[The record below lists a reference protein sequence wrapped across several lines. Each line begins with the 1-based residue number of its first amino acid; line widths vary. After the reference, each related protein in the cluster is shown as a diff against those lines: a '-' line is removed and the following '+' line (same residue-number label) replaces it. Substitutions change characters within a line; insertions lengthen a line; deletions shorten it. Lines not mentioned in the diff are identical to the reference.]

1 MLHHLRPDTPLLF
14 YSERQQQYY
23 LLSDDA
29 VCGPTLKRVEKAILQ
44 TPADLKDGTSC

>member
-29 VCGPTLKRVEKAILQ
+29 VCGPTLKRVDMG
-44 TPADLKDGTSC
+44 TPDRHGEAEELMK